1 MDQIGTQF
9 IAHSGMEEALSNGI
23 LVGRP
28 FGGVSICWSPDLDHL
43 ISPLSNFRHKR
54 VVGIEL
60 KTVKKDILLLNVYMP
75 YYNSARRS
83 ECIAETL
90 DVISMLE
97 TIMDQHPNHS
107 IILGGDINSEL
118 KDESPFDCYW
128 TEFMSTNQLTCCDNF
143 YPSNTITYHHKSL
156 GHKKWNDHFI
166 VSSELL
172 VNEISDF
179 LVLDEGDNLSDHLPI
194 VMKISTEVPTNVQ

>member
-1 MDQIGTQF
+1 MHSFKKSSAYHKSCLKNYGGIWFAQELWLSEKQLPSMHQIGTQF

-75 YYNSARRS
+75 YYNSARRW
-83 ECIAETL
+83 E
-90 DVISMLE
+90 
-97 TIMDQHPNHS
+97 
-107 IILGGDINSEL
+107 
-118 KDESPFDCYW
+118 
-128 TEFMSTNQLTCCDNF
+128 
-143 YPSNTITYHHKSL
+143 
-156 GHKKWNDHFI
+156 
-166 VSSELL
+166 
-172 VNEISDF
+172 
-179 LVLDEGDNLSDHLPI
+179 
-194 VMKISTEVPTNVQ
+194 

>member
-1 MDQIGTQF
+1 MRTVSRQSMSEKQLPSMHQIGTQF

-60 KTVKKDILLLNVYMP
+60 KTVKRDVLLLNVYMP
-75 YYNSARRS
+75 YFNSARRA

-97 TIMDQHPNHS
+97 TIIEQHPNDS
-107 IILGGDINSEL
+107 LGGDIHSEL
-118 KDESPFDCYW
+118 KGESPFDSFR
-128 TEFMSTNQLTCCDNF
+128 TDFMSTNQ
-143 YPSNTITYHHKSL
+143 
-156 GHKKWNDHFI
+156 
-166 VSSELL
+166 
-172 VNEISDF
+172 F
-179 LVLDEGDNLSDHLPI
+179 LKVAHVKAGL
-194 VMKISTEVPTNVQ
+194 MMNV

>member
-1 MDQIGTQF
+1 
-9 IAHSGMEEALSNGI
+9 
-23 LVGRP
+23 
-28 FGGVSICWSPDLDHL
+28 
-43 ISPLSNFRHKR
+43 
-54 VVGIEL
+54 
-60 KTVKKDILLLNVYMP
+60 
-75 YYNSARRS
+75 
-83 ECIAETL
+83 
-90 DVISMLE
+90 MLE

-194 VMKISTEVPTNVQ
+194 VMKISTEVPTNVQLPSSTQTSVSSLKWDKLTSSHKQHYESVLNKLTEKLPLPEIAICCTSKCKCDDAACHAALQREYDAIIKCLKQADASLPRQKKGVEKLW